1 MSTRLVELIAAGIF
15 LVCILDGVHK
25 GLLLK
30 VFSLLRMVVVLVL
43 TMILV
48 PVLKPLFA
56 ANSEVQSGAAYV
68 IALLVAVI
76 AVGIVVRVLKL
87 VDHIP
92 VLKTVNRLGGAV
104 FGACIGIVLIWVLL
118 AVIGSVS
125 GCSVVQGN
133 FECVRQS
140 EILRTIQKFDPM
152 SYVLKKLIFRCCF
165 DG

>member
-1 MSTRLVELIAAGIF
+1 MSTTLVELIAAGIF
-15 LVCILDGVHK
+15 LVCILDGIHK

-30 VFSLLRMVVVLVL
+30 VFSLLRIIVVLAL

-92 VLKTVNRLGGAV
+92 VLKTVNRLEVLFSVPVSELFNLGFAGGDR
-104 FGACIGIVLIWVLL
+104 
-118 AVIGSVS
+118 SVS
-125 GCSVVQGN
+125 GCSVVQGD
-133 FECVRQS
+133 FGVRKT
-140 EILRTIQKFDPM
+140 E
-152 SYVLKKLIFRCCF
+152 
-165 DG
+165 

>member
-1 MSTRLVELIAAGIF
+1 MSTTLVELIAAGIF

-30 VFSLLRMVVVLVL
+30 VFSLLRMVVVLAL

-92 VLKTVNRLGGAV
+92 VLKTVNRAGRCHFRCLYRNCFNLEFLGSDR
-104 FGACIGIVLIWVLL
+104 
-118 AVIGSVS
+118 SVS
-125 GCSVVQGN
+125 GCNVVQGD
-133 FECVRQS
+133 FGVRKT
-140 EILRTIQKFDPM
+140 E
-152 SYVLKKLIFRCCF
+152 
-165 DG
+165 

>member
-1 MSTRLVELIAAGIF
+1 MSTTLVELIAAGIF

-30 VFSLLRMVVVLVL
+30 VFSLLRMVVVLAL

-92 VLKTVNRLGGAV
+92 AGRCHFRCLYRNCFNLGFTGSDR
-104 FGACIGIVLIWVLL
+104 
-118 AVIGSVS
+118 SVS
-125 GCSVVQGN
+125 GCNVVQGD
-133 FECVRQS
+133 FGVRKT
-140 EILRTIQKFDPM
+140 E
-152 SYVLKKLIFRCCF
+152 
-165 DG
+165 

>member
-1 MSTRLVELIAAGIF
+1 MSTTLVELIAAGIF

-30 VFSLLRMVVVLVL
+30 VFSLLRMVVVLAL

-76 AVGIVVRVLKL
+76 AVGIVVRVL
-87 VDHIP
+87 
-92 VLKTVNRLGGAV
+92 GGAI

-118 AVIGSVS
+118 AVIGAFQDVTWCREIS
-125 GCSVVQGN
+125 
-133 FECVRQS
+133 ECAKQS

-152 SYVLKKLIFRCCF
+152 SYVLKKIDFPMLF
-165 DG
+165 

>member
-30 VFSLLRMVVVLVL
+30 VFSLLRMVVVLAL

-92 VLKTVNRLGGAV
+92 VLKTVNRLGHFRCLYRNCFNLGFA
-104 FGACIGIVLIWVLL
+104 GSDR
-118 AVIGSVS
+118 SVS
-125 GCSVVQGN
+125 GCNVVQGD
-133 FECVRQS
+133 FGVRKT
-140 EILRTIQKFDPM
+140 E
-152 SYVLKKLIFRCCF
+152 
-165 DG
+165 

>member
-1 MSTRLVELIAAGIF
+1 MSTTLVELIAAGIF

-30 VFSLLRMVVVLVL
+30 VFSLLRMVVVLAL
-43 TMILV
+43 TMIL
-48 PVLKPLFA
+48 VLKPLFA

-92 VLKTVNRLGGAV
+92 VLKTVNRLGGAI
-104 FGACIGIVLIWVLL
+104 FGACIGIVLIWILL
-118 AVIGSVS
+118 AVIGAFQDVTWCREIS
-125 GCSVVQGN
+125 
-133 FECVRQS
+133 ECAKQS

-152 SYVLKKLIFRCCF
+152 SYVLKKIDFPMLF
-165 DG
+165 

>member
-1 MSTRLVELIAAGIF
+1 
-15 LVCILDGVHK
+15 
-25 GLLLK
+25 
-30 VFSLLRMVVVLVL
+30 
-43 TMILV
+43 MILV

-92 VLKTVNRLGGAV
+92 VLKTVNRLGGAI
-104 FGACIGIVLIWVLL
+104 FGACIGIVLIWVLM
-118 AVIGSVS
+118 AVIGAFQDVTWCREIS
-125 GCSVVQGN
+125 
-133 FECVRQS
+133 ECAKQS

-152 SYVLKKLIFRCCF
+152 SYVLKKIDFPMLF
-165 DG
+165 

>member
-1 MSTRLVELIAAGIF
+1 MELIAAGIF
-15 LVCILDGVHK
+15 FWVCILDGVHK

-30 VFSLLRMVVVLVL
+30 SIFTFCGWLVVLAL

-92 VLKTVNRLGGAV
+92 VLK
-104 FGACIGIVLIWVLL
+104 
-118 AVIGSVS
+118 
-125 GCSVVQGN
+125 
-133 FECVRQS
+133 
-140 EILRTIQKFDPM
+140 KP
-152 SYVLKKLIFRCCF
+152 
-165 DG
+165 

>member
-1 MSTRLVELIAAGIF
+1 MSTTLVELIAAGIF

-30 VFSLLRMVVVLVL
+30 VFSLLRMVVVLAL

-76 AVGIVVRVLKL
+76 AVGIVVRVRCLYR
-87 VDHIP
+87 
-92 VLKTVNRLGGAV
+92 NCFNLGFTGSDR
-104 FGACIGIVLIWVLL
+104 
-118 AVIGSVS
+118 SVS
-125 GCSVVQGN
+125 GCNVVQGD
-133 FECVRQS
+133 FGVRKT
-140 EILRTIQKFDPM
+140 E
-152 SYVLKKLIFRCCF
+152 
-165 DG
+165 

>member
-30 VFSLLRMVVVLVL
+30 VFSLLRMVVVLAL

-92 VLKTVNRLGGAV
+92 VLKTVNRLGAI

-118 AVIGSVS
+118 AVIGAFQDVTWCREIS
-125 GCSVVQGN
+125 
-133 FECVRQS
+133 ECAKQS

-152 SYVLKKLIFRCCF
+152 SYVLKKIDFPMLF
-165 DG
+165 

>member
-1 MSTRLVELIAAGIF
+1 
-15 LVCILDGVHK
+15 
-25 GLLLK
+25 
-30 VFSLLRMVVVLVL
+30 MVVVLAL

-92 VLKTVNRLGGAV
+92 VLKTVNRLGGAI
-104 FGACIGIVLIWVLL
+104 FGACIGMGF
-118 AVIGSVS
+118 AGSDRSVS
-125 GCSVVQGN
+125 GCNVVQGD
-133 FECVRQS
+133 FGVRKT
-140 EILRTIQKFDPM
+140 E
-152 SYVLKKLIFRCCF
+152 
-165 DG
+165 

>member
-68 IALLVAVI
+68 IAL
-76 AVGIVVRVLKL
+76 GIVVRVLKL

-92 VLKTVNRLGGAV
+92 VLKTVNRLGGAI
-104 FGACIGIVLIWVLL
+104 FGACIGIVLIWILL
-118 AVIGSVS
+118 AVIGAFQDVAWCREIS
-125 GCSVVQGN
+125 
-133 FECVRQS
+133 ECVRQS
-140 EILRTIQKFDPM
+140 EILRMIQKFDPM
-152 SYVLKKLIFRCCF
+152 SYVLKKIDFPMLF
-165 DG
+165 

>member
-1 MSTRLVELIAAGIF
+1 MSTTLVELIAAGIF

-30 VFSLLRMVVVLVL
+30 VFSLLRMVVVLAL

-76 AVGIVVRVLKL
+76 VRVLKL

-92 VLKTVNRLGGAV
+92 VLKTVNRLGGAI

-118 AVIGSVS
+118 AVIGAFQDVAWCREIS
-125 GCSVVQGN
+125 
-133 FECVRQS
+133 ECAKQS

-152 SYVLKKLIFRCCF
+152 SYVLKKIDFPMLF
-165 DG
+165 